1 METGMLQ
8 EQKAVVVGGTSGI
21 GLAAATELC
30 RAGAQVWVTGRTPDK
45 AMGAAAAIGDRATG
59 HAVDARDAVKLQDF
73 FARVG
78 EFDHLIV
85 ALGGGSAI
93 GAFKELD
100 EAKMRAGFDNKF
112 WPYLNAVRVGVGH
125 IRGSGSITLI
135 TGAAG
140 RRAIKGT
147 SGLAAVNGALQAII
161 GPLALEFAPIRVN
174 AVSPGL
180 IATPYWDRMPED
192 ARRAMY
198 ERSAASVPVGRVGAP
213 SDVGHAV
220 LFLVGNG
227 FTTGA
232 ILDCDGGARLV

>member
-1 METGMLQ
+1 MFEG
-8 EQKAVVVGGTSGI
+8 QKAVVVGGTSGI
-21 GLAAATELC
+21 GLAAAVELS
-30 RAGAQVWVTGRTPDK
+30 RAGAQVWVTGRTADK
-45 AMGAAAAIGDRATG
+45 AAAAAAMIGDRAKG
-59 HAVDARDAVKLQDF
+59 HAVDARDAPKLQAF
-73 FARVG
+73 FATVG

-93 GAFKELD
+93 GAFKDLD

-112 WPYLNAVRVGVGH
+112 WPYLNAVRYGVGH
-125 IRGSGSITLI
+125 IRSSGSITMI

-147 SGLAAVNGALQAII
+147 SGLAAVNGALQAIV

-192 ARRAMY
+192 ARQAMY
-198 ERSAASVPVGRVGAP
+198 ERSAASVPVGRVGTP
-213 SDVGHAV
+213 SDVGQAV
-220 LFLVGNG
+220 LFLVSNE

>member
-1 METGMLQ
+1 MLQ

-100 EAKMRAGFDNKF
+100 EVKMRAGLIRADPRQCGIA
-112 WPYLNAVRVGVGH
+112 WLDCHSLLGSHARGCPESDVRAFG
-125 IRGSGSITLI
+125 RNRSSRPRRC
-135 TGAAG
+135 AG
-140 RRAIKGT
+140 RCRACC
-147 SGLAAVNGALQAII
+147 
-161 GPLALEFAPIRVN
+161 P
-174 AVSPGL
+174 
-180 IATPYWDRMPED
+180 
-192 ARRAMY
+192 
-198 ERSAASVPVGRVGAP
+198 VP
-213 SDVGHAV
+213 
-220 LFLVGNG
+220 
-227 FTTGA
+227 
-232 ILDCDGGARLV
+232 C